1 MNDKEKLELME
12 IAEYKTGKFLGR
24 RHKSEVSLP
33 MYSDKDKKRPFVVG
47 YLDGYYGK

>member
-12 IAEYKTGKFLGR
+12 IAEYKTGKWLGQ
-24 RHKSEVSLP
+24 RHKSEGSSP
-33 MYSDKDKKRPFVVG
+33 MYSDKDERLPFVIG